1 MAPGPQHRTQYRTR
15 GAWIGGAVVL
25 GVAGAVVASF
35 VLDGSDRGAEPREQ
49 ASFGTIRA
57 DGKLVLKVFAPKL
70 Y

>member
-1 MAPGPQHRTQYRTR
+1 MASGPQRRMTR
-15 GAWIGGAVVL
+15 AWIGAAAL
-25 GVAGAVVASF
+25 GVAAAVALGL
-35 VLDGSDRGAEPREQ
+35 VLLRPDAPATPREE

>member
-1 MAPGPQHRTQYRTR
+1 MASGPHRRMKR
-15 GAWIGGAVVL
+15 AWIGGAIVL
-25 GVAGAVVASF
+25 GVAAAGAFSLA
-35 VLDGSDRGAEPREQ
+35 LLRPEAPTPREQ